1 MIAAAGPASTVRSPA
16 TCRPRNRNWFVRPS
30 TTAMPTPR
38 RLKVRRLPANAVST
52 SAPTDARPAAT
63 HSGGASSS
71 ATRWT
76 TNIRPQITHRTD
88 ASSRVFSNH
97 RRHPVALTPDAL
109 PAAAPAAPSS
119 ALEPAVRGEL
129 GEHVV
134 VGQRAHEAPVAT
146 VDVAGE
152 PQRVEH
158 RLLRRLDGA
167 CEEGVEGVVGQ
178 HRRRRI
184 AGRERHEDLAAAVMR
199 DRAGPREPEA
209 RAAGDPLELCGA
221 E

>member
-1 MIAAAGPASTVRSPA
+1 MIAAAGPASTVRRPA
-16 TCRPRNRNWFVRPS
+16 TCRPRKRNWFVRPS
-30 TTAMPTPR
+30 TTAIPTPP
-38 RLKVRRLPANAVST
+38 RLSVRRLPVNAAST

-71 ATRWT
+71 AMRWT

-88 ASSRVFSNH
+88 ARRRVFSNH
-97 RRHPVALTPDAL
+97 RRHPVALTPVAL
-109 PAAAPAAPSS
+109 PTAATAAPSS
-119 ALEPAVRGEL
+119 ALEPAVRGEP

-158 RLLRRLDGA
+158 RLLGRLDGA
-167 CEEGVEGVVGQ
+167 GEEGVEGLVGQ
-178 HRRRRI
+178 ERRRRT
-184 AGRERHEDLAAAVMR
+184 ARRERHEDLAAAVMR
-199 DRAGPREPEA
+199 DRAGPCEPET
-209 RAAGDPLELCGA
+209 RAAREALELRGA
-221 E
+221 